1 MTTQAKILA
10 AVQGD
15 TDAIR
20 TLAAAIARNDVAAIQ
35 GVLNGRG
42 VALSVGELIT
52 LVQGIA
58 DGGASTN
65 TMTMTMTMT

>member
-1 MTTQAKILA
+1 MNTQAKILA
-10 AVQGD
+10 AVQGG

-42 VALSVGELIT
+42 VALSDGELTT
-52 LVQGIA
+52 LVQGVA
-58 DGGASTN
+58 DGSTSTSTS
-65 TMTMTMTMT
+65 TMTMT